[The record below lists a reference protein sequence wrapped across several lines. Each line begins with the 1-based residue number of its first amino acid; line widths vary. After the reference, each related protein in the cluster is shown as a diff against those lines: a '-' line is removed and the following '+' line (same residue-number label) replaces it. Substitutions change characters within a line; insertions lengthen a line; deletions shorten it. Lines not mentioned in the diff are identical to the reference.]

1 MNKWIDLKFPP
12 VWKLTSTQPNAAAWI
27 WNSTFLL
34 VFYWL
39 THKSWLA
46 KFACNY
52 RNLKPRNQFMRCS
65 WFDVYTVSTDIYSL
79 FVGQCC
85 CRFEFTRFVKVWLR
99 EYSTNWT
106 ESVIEYCTVGEKRIS
121 IFLHAKSEQIPMK
134 ILIFFDQVK
143 VK

>member
-65 WFDVYTVSTDIYSL
+65 WFDVYSLHWHFFSL

-85 CRFEFTRFVKVWLR
+85 CRFEFTWFMKVWLR
-99 EYSTNWT
+99 EYSTKWS
-106 ESVIEYCTVGEKRIS
+106 ESVIERLYCGRKKNFN
-121 IFLHAKSEQIPMK
+121 IFTCK
-134 ILIFFDQVK
+134 IRANPNENIDFFRPSTS
-143 VK
+143 